1 MEVFP
6 LVSPEISLAIFSSIF
21 SAVVSSIAAIL
32 VYKLQNRDHKRELEE
47 LERKAESQRLEDKR
61 QREFEALKNGVQS
74 MLRDRLIQSALSYE
88 RQGWVDTNSLENIGL
103 MFSAYSALGGNGIV
117 AKLFNEIQELPHV
130 NPNKDN

>member
-1 MEVFP
+1 M
-6 LVSPEISLAIFSSIF
+6 VSPEIALAIFSSIF

-88 RQGWVDTNSLENIGL
+88 KQGWVDTNSLENIGL
-103 MFSAYSALGGNGIV
+103 MFSAYSALGGNGMV
-117 AKLFNEIQELPHV
+117 TKLFNAIQELPHV
-130 NPNKDN
+130 NPNTGN

>member
-1 MEVFP
+1 M
-6 LVSPEISLAIFSSIF
+6 VSPEISLAIFSSIF

-88 RQGWVDTNSLENIGL
+88 KQGWVDTNSLENIGL

>member
-1 MEVFP
+1 M
-6 LVSPEISLAIFSSIF
+6 VSPEISLAIFSSIF

-88 RQGWVDTNSLENIGL
+88 KQGWIDTNSLENIGL

-117 AKLFNEIQELPHV
+117 TKLFNEIQELPHV
-130 NPNKDN
+130 NPNIGN